1 MNLLNF
7 CISAKTMERAGLNTA
22 LGIGIVFLMLV
33 LISCIIALLK
43 LANRPAKTTPVQN
56 APVKQAA
63 PEPAETDDTELVAVI
78 AAAICA
84 YEAAQGNAVSPD
96 SLVVRSIRRVNKS
109 KWQNA

>member
-1 MNLLNF
+1 MELLNF
-7 CISAKTMERAGLNTA
+7 CISVKTLERAGLNTV

-43 LANRPAKTTPVQN
+43 LVNRPAAP
-56 APVKQAA
+56 APVNQVKA
-63 PEPAETDDTELVAVI
+63 PEPEPVAETDDTELVAVI

-96 SLVVRSIRRVNKS
+96 SLVVRSIRKVNKS
-109 KWQNA
+109 RWQKA